1 MHNGRRVTEP
11 MRVYTCTP
19 VAFRGDHTFF
29 ARESGLLSRGLRMA
43 GVDSFAVMPIPTQD
57 GDEEGLVRAS
67 VEQLQDPSWW
77 SNNSADAVVF
87 YAWAMPEYTAISRA
101 IKASGAKLLLY
112 LDATG
117 LWNPWSDGRDW
128 FRSYWNFNT
137 RTYGRVVG
145 IPRFLLGTVRQSIP
159 RLFAVPRLRHM
170 ALGDVIGTG
179 SPAARLRT
187 INHAK
192 TFGFND
198 IVDRIVLS
206 PPPIPVHF
214 HYSGEKKKRVICVAR
229 WLKSDWAQKDPRLL
243 LATLSLFL
251 SNRTDY
257 EAIVV
262 GRGAS
267 ELRRPRFY
275 PTALDNLPILF
286 IDAIPNAELTKLYQ
300 ESQISLCSS
309 YHESFHLAS
318 FEAACCGC
326 SIVAL
331 NSPDLPALQ
340 WLAESDGTLAQ
351 EETPESFSRALLE
364 EASKWDRG
372 VRSPEEISRRW
383 SSELHADKSAARVLK
398 QLGLA

>member
-1 MHNGRRVTEP
+1 
-11 MRVYTCTP
+11 
-19 VAFRGDHTFF
+19 
-29 ARESGLLSRGLRMA
+29 
-43 GVDSFAVMPIPTQD
+43 
-57 GDEEGLVRAS
+57 
-67 VEQLQDPSWW
+67 
-77 SNNSADAVVF
+77 
-87 YAWAMPEYTAISRA
+87 
-101 IKASGAKLLLY
+101 
-112 LDATG
+112 
-117 LWNPWSDGRDW
+117 
-128 FRSYWNFNT
+128 
-137 RTYGRVVG
+137 
-145 IPRFLLGTVRQSIP
+145 
-159 RLFAVPRLRHM
+159 M

-198 IVDRIVLS
+198 IVDRVVLS

-214 HYSGEKKKRVICVAR
+214 HYSGEKKKNCVICVAR
-229 WLKSDWAQKDPRLL
+229 WLQSDWAQKDPRLL

-267 ELRRPRFY
+267 ELRRTKFY
-275 PTALDNLPILF
+275 PAALDNLTIRF
-286 IDAIPNAELTKLYQ
+286 IDVIPNAELTKLYQ

-351 EETPESFSRALLE
+351 DETPKSFSRALLA
-364 EASKWDRG
+364 EAGKWDRG

-383 SSELHADKSAARVLK
+383 TSELHADKSAARVLK

>member
-1 MHNGRRVTEP
+1 MKSLRVL
-11 MRVYTCTP
+11 TCTP
-19 VAFRGDHTFF
+19 VAFKGGHTFF

-43 GVDSFAVMPIPTQD
+43 GVHSFAVMPLPAQD
-57 GDEEGLVRAS
+57 GDQEGLVRAS
-67 VEQLQDPSWW
+67 VEQLRDPSWW
-77 SNNSADAVVF
+77 RNHSADAVIF
-87 YAWAMPEYTAISRA
+87 YAWAMPEYEPISRA

-137 RTYGRVVG
+137 RTHGNTLG
-145 IPRFLLGTVRQSIP
+145 IPRFVLGTMRQSIP

-179 SPAARLRT
+179 SPAARDRT
-187 INHAK
+187 IKHAQA
-192 TFGFND
+192 FGFGQ

-206 PPPIPVHF
+206 PPPIPVNF
-214 HYSGEKKKRVICVAR
+214 RYDGQGKKKRVICVAR
-229 WLKSDWAQKDPRLL
+229 WLESDWAQKNPAMLL
-243 LATLSLFL
+243 GSLSLFL
-251 SNRTDY
+251 YRRSDY
-257 EAIVV
+257 EAVVV
-262 GRGAS
+262 GRGAN
-267 ELRRPRFY
+267 ELSRTKFY
-275 PTALDNLPILF
+275 PPALNHFPITF
-286 IDAIPNAELTKLYQ
+286 IDAIPNTELTTLYQ
-300 ESQISLCSS
+300 ESQISFCSS

-331 NSPDLPALQ
+331 DSPDLPALQ
-340 WLAESDGTLAQ
+340 WLAESDGTLAK
-351 EETPESFSRALLE
+351 EETPESFTQALLA

-372 VRSPEEISRRW
+372 SRSAEEISRKW
-383 SSELHADKSAARVLK
+383 TSELHADKSAARVLK